1 MKHGAVANKQTE
13 QSATPADYLLVM
25 KAGTSS
31 VAITDH
37 AVNTENENPIFPE
50 LAIDHD

>member
-13 QSATPADYLLVM
+13 QSATPADYLM